1 MFSKLVSY
9 INESRMEL
17 KHVNWPDRNETI
29 RLTLV
34 VIGVSVAVGFFLG
47 ALDLFFGYLLRAFI
61 I

>member
-17 KHVNWPDRNETI
+17 KRVNWPSRSETI

-47 ALDLFFGYLLRAFI
+47 VLDLFFGYLLRAFI